1 MKLHPP
7 FEFPEVADLHSDDA
21 KWFVR
26 QLFPNNRLAHHPVCR
41 CYDGHLLRIGKLHLC
56 LGCTSL
62 GLGILL
68 SLVTCGYLYHA
79 GLLPHINGNAYG
91 VFFGGILM
99 FIPTIIQP
107 FYQVKLFKIF
117 SRFLLGCSIFATLS
131 VVFIAIPWSGA
142 GLALKGIGIAIFL
155 STINLTVRYR
165 KHFTPPVICSCKHP
179 FCESNKANLNQ
190 ILNALK
196 HRVGVD
202 SELYR
207 YAKDLIENPAENF
220 VTLQ

>member
-1 MKLHPP
+1 MHPSI
-7 FEFPEVADLHSDDA
+7 EFPEGADLHSDDA

-26 QLFPNNRLAHHPVCR
+26 QLFPSNRLAHHAVCR
-41 CYDGHLLRIGKLHLC
+41 CYDKHLLRIGKLYLC

-62 GLGILL
+62 GLGLIL

-79 GLLPHINGNAYG
+79 GLLRYINDNAYG
-91 VFFGGILM
+91 VFVGGILM
-99 FIPTIIQP
+99 FTPTLIQP
-107 FYQVKLFKIF
+107 FYQFKPFKIF
-117 SRFLLGCSIFATLS
+117 SRFLLGCSIIATLS
-131 VVFIAIPWSGA
+131 VVFIAIPWSGT
-142 GLALKGIGIAIFL
+142 GLALKGVGIAIFL
-155 STINLTVRYR
+155 STINLTLRYR
-165 KHFTPPVICSCKHP
+165 KHFTPPVNCSCKHP

-196 HRVGVD
+196 QRVGVD

-207 YAKDLIENPAENF
+207 YAKDLIENPDEHF